1 MATNPAGLSHESTSR
16 VDGFFW
22 LRGKMMG
29 DEKWGF
35 WTGWDGER
43 LACDGFCITEWMS
56 SKVFSQL

>member
-35 WTGWDGER
+35 LTGWDGAR
-43 LACDGFCITEWMS
+43 LACPLILRQRIVP
-56 SKVFSQL
+56 SK